1 MSTLQSLSMAKMWLG
16 LAIGK
21 DKLAD
26 FAIGL
31 SPYSEGRPTPD
42 GFVQPDLAP
51 NLEALYEYSRD
62 HAGEDTGK
70 NVEKAVLRMIEEKG
84 KSDVVIYHSLVF
96 LTTQLSNEKDK
107 TAGFSIDCVAVAEA
121 ISGQVKLNQVVFK
134 ARSMNFGKSVWPEI
148 EYYDSYISDNFG
160 IHIL

>member
-1 MSTLQSLSMAKMWLG
+1 MSTSQSLSMAKMWLG

-42 GFVQPDLAP
+42 GFVQPDLGA
-51 NLEALYEYSRD
+51 NLEALYEYSAE
-62 HAGEDTGK
+62 HAGEGIDRD
-70 NVEKAVLRMIEEKG
+70 VERDVLKIINEKG
-84 KSDVVIYHSLVF
+84 KSDIVIYHSLVF
-96 LTTQLSNEKDK
+96 LTTQLSKEKDK
-107 TAGFSIDCVAVAEA
+107 SAGFTIDCRAVVDAIAE
-121 ISGQVKLNQVVFK
+121 QVKMNQAVFK

-148 EYYDSYISDNFG
+148 EYYDKYISDNFG